1 MPGIKEWWRRTWM
14 SAEERLEEDEINR
27 DVRVKMGKNRLRK
40 HINNQHQ
47 MEKKLTELARR
58 AIELEDDG
66 RFRQL
71 GRQLLF
77 TRQDVIRWERY
88 LLTLEMVEARRE
100 QAKSSVEL
108 LRTVQAMSESM
119 MDLANPQQAAEM
131 QRQLQVGLARAES
144 LDERMS
150 IMMDMMDSTLEE
162 GTPEEEQS
170 LSELEKSLTEQITQQ
185 ESAAFDREIEEGL
198 RKIRDELKDQEKK

>member
-150 IMMDMMDSTLEE
+150 IMMDMMDTTLEE